1 MNQVLREK
9 FPDGIDRIITGYIE
23 IFKHPIQSGSCAV
36 CGVACELHTNYV
48 CDLHDKI
55 CAICLGTTAEE
66 FMHVC
71 KECMIKYDT
80 KSWWYDVMEEI
91 NGDIFPA
98 FYRDDETPIDIEY
111 LAENTRKVY
120 QKQRKLCKLQN
131 LALELWVDLEDDPH
145 LGSARRQCEKT
156 RNLMK
161 ILEQYESEIPY
172 ASSFIRK
179 LKA

>member
-1 MNQVLREK
+1 MNKALREK

-36 CGVACELHTNYV
+36 CGDDRKLHPNYV
-48 CDLHDKI
+48 CDLHNKI

-71 KECMIKYDT
+71 KECIIKYDT
-80 KSWWYDVMEEI
+80 KSWWDDVMNDI
-91 NGDIFPA
+91 DGDIFPA

-111 LAENTRKVY
+111 LSRKV
-120 QKQRKLCKLQN
+120 
-131 LALELWVDLEDDPH
+131 
-145 LGSARRQCEKT
+145 
-156 RNLMK
+156 RNLTK
-161 ILEQYESEIPY
+161 KSEKYKSEAPS